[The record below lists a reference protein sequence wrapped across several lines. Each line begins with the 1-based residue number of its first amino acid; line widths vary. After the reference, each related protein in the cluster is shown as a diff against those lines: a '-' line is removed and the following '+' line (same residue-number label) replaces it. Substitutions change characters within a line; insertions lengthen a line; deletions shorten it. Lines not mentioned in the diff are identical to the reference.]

1 MQYLGIGWHNSRI
14 RFQVPQSYFQLL
26 VNIKTLEG
34 DIIPLRILTLM
45 DAPSRKVL
53 ATR

>member
-1 MQYLGIGWHNSRI
+1 MQYLDIGWHNSRI

-34 DIIPLRILTLM
+34 DIIPLRILRLM

-53 ATR
+53 EF